1 MMPAVRSYLMD
12 QEMSV
17 NLEYRDLKSSWFF
30 NSFLVGRLGEFVHFT
45 FSCVLCIVVLTVRLL
60 LCFIWTANSIMW

>member
-1 MMPAVRSYLMD
+1 MAFAVRSYVMD

-17 NLEYRDLKSSWFF
+17 SLEYRDLKPRWFV
-30 NSFLVGRLGEFVHFT
+30 NIVLIGRLGEFMHFT

>member
-1 MMPAVRSYLMD
+1 MAFAVRSYVMD

-17 NLEYRDLKSSWFF
+17 SLEYRDLKPRWFV
-30 NSFLVGRLGEFVHFT
+30 NIVLIGVLGEFVHFT

>member
-1 MMPAVRSYLMD
+1 MAFAVRSYVMD

-17 NLEYRDLKSSWFF
+17 SLEYRDLKPRWFV
-30 NSFLVGRLGEFVHFT
+30 NIVLIGRLGEFMHFT
-45 FSCVLCIVVLTVRLL
+45 FDCVLCIVVLTVRLL

>member
-1 MMPAVRSYLMD
+1 VAFAVRSYVMD

-17 NLEYRDLKSSWFF
+17 SLEYRDLKPRWFV
-30 NSFLVGRLGEFVHFT
+30 NIVLLGRLGEFMHFT

>member
-1 MMPAVRSYLMD
+1 MAFAVRSYVMD

-17 NLEYRDLKSSWFF
+17 SLEYRDLKPRWFV
-30 NSFLVGRLGEFVHFT
+30 NIVLIGRSGEFMHFT
-45 FSCVLCIVVLTVRLL
+45 FDCVLCIVVLTVRLL

>member
-1 MMPAVRSYLMD
+1 MVFAVHSCLMD

-17 NLEYRDLKSSWFF
+17 SLEYSDLKPSWFF

-45 FSCVLCIVVLTVRLL
+45 FSRVLCNSVLTVQLL
-60 LCFIWTANSIMW
+60 LCFIWTASSIMW